1 MFKTIPNLYQKK
13 FTSQANVENAT
24 INLES
29 ERYKLA
35 IEILYDRW
43 SILPVLAV
51 TEYGPVVS
59 I

>member
-43 SILPVLAV
+43 SILPVLTV